1 MQSLR
6 TFEDPFY
13 TMTTVLDGTDYL
25 FEFRHNQRED
35 CWYFSISLTDGTLL
49 VAGVKVVCDRPL
61 LRRFTN
67 VRLPPGILL
76 AFANTTD
83 KSPPKLADLGQD
95 RRVTLIYY
103 AKAEVDAELGVTA

>member
-6 TFEDPFY
+6 TFDDPFY

-35 CWYFSISLTDGTLL
+35 CWYLSVSLTDGTLL
-49 VAGVKVVCDRPL
+49 VAGVKVVSDRPL
-61 LRRFTN
+61 LTRFAD
-67 VRLPPGILL
+67 VRLPPGMLV
-76 AFANTTD
+76 AFANTSD
-83 KSPPKLADLGQD
+83 KSPPKLAELGED

-103 AKAEVDAELGVTA
+103 PKDELP